1 MASGGTDL
9 SNQAEDNAFSP
20 RIVPKPPMK
29 SSDNLLKV
37 RLVIGCDIT
46 VSNHEVNQSCKYV
59 GWRKDGESELCSPPA
74 QFVLNK
80 PLRIRLTTSGR
91 GRS

>member
-46 VSNHEVNQSCKYV
+46 VSNHEVNQSYFF
-59 GWRKDGESELCSPPA
+59 RCSTLLSPQCSIA
-74 QFVLNK
+74 
-80 PLRIRLTTSGR
+80 T
-91 GRS
+91 